1 MTSTDHGSVRI
12 SVPSD
17 VRYFRSV
24 RLAVG
29 GLATLVGFDVEAI
42 DDIRI
47 GVDEMCAA
55 LLECGDGSE
64 ISFEVSAVV
73 GASVRIVG
81 SVTKGTSA
89 VDDDRFSFSRQIL
102 SVVSDDFGLETTGET
117 VRFWLERALAAW
129 PVDATST

>member
-1 MTSTDHGSVRI
+1 MSSADQGSVAI

-55 LLECGDGSE
+55 LLESGDGST
-64 ISFEVSAVV
+64 ISFEVAAVV
-73 GASVRIVG
+73 GSSVRIVG
-81 SVTKGTSA
+81 SVAKGSSA

-102 SVVSDDFGLETTGET
+102 SVVADDFGFETAGDT
-117 VRFWLERALAAW
+117 VQFWLERALATW
-129 PVDATST
+129 PADATAT

>member
-1 MTSTDHGSVRI
+1 MTSTDRGSVTI
-12 SVPSD
+12 AVPSD

-55 LLECGDGSE
+55 LLESGDGSE
-64 ISFEVSAVV
+64 ISFEVAAVV

-81 SVTKGTSA
+81 SVAKGTSA
-89 VDDDRFSFSRQIL
+89 LDDDRFSFSRQIL
-102 SVVSDDFGLETTGET
+102 SVVADDFGLETGGDV
-117 VRFWLERALAAW
+117 VRFWLERALAPW
-129 PVDATST
+129 PADATAT